1 MRAPRMFLA
10 LLATFALV
18 VGVMPTAH
26 ADGTVATYIVEL
38 KDGVSADA
46 TIPTLLGPDAKVL
59 DKVMQA
65 GIASL
70 TASQAQALAS
80 NPYVKSVR
88 LDKQV
93 SSSVTNVAKAKT
105 SAQVTAS
112 AIQTNVPWDLDI
124 LDSQSGD
131 QDGNYTPLNGGN
143 GVTVYVVDTGIYRA
157 NTQFAGVTVAAG
169 YNFVTTENP
178 VRPASDTSDCDGQG
192 TAVASLIAG
201 TTFGAAKGVTIVPL
215 RVLDCTGGGWETDL
229 LPALDYI
236 VANHPAGTPAVV
248 DIGLG
253 IQGAVL
259 ADLDAAVQSVINAGI
274 TVVVAADFRDV
285 DACLSSPGD
294 VPNAITVA
302 ASASGNAQATGTSW
316 GSCID
321 LYAPGQ
327 DVSIADIVTPTSTA
341 IGSGTAY
348 SAALVTGVAAQIL
361 HTNPAWTPAQVS
373 AEISALATNGKIT
386 NAPALTPN
394 KLLSLGP
401 VYQPFVTASYT
412 DFLGRLPVASE
423 LSFQSNAL
431 MTGTVTLSNYL
442 TALAK
447 SDEWLTAI
455 VTKDYAVTLGRAPD
469 PAGLAYWV
477 GLLRSGT
484 YTVAQVASLFF
495 ASDEYYLYHAGGT
508 PTSWVTLLYQKLLN
522 RNPDA
527 AGLASWVSYTNNP
540 KYGKS
545 WVAYQFFQSQESRML
560 RVEGLYQALLHREPD
575 ATGWPFWA
583 QSVLTTGDITLA
595 INLASSQEYWEQAHL
610 RY

>member
-1 MRAPRMFLA
+1 MHAPRMFLA
-10 LLATFALV
+10 LLASVALV
-18 VGVMPTAH
+18 VGVMPTAR
-26 ADGTVATYIVEL
+26 ADGTTATYIVEL

-59 DKVMQA
+59 DKVMQG
-65 GIASL
+65 GIATL
-70 TASQAQALAS
+70 TASQAQALAT

-93 SSSVTNVAKAKT
+93 SSSVSSVAKAKT

-112 AIQTNVPWDLDI
+112 AIQAHAPWDLDI

-131 QDGNYTPLNGGN
+131 QDGNYTPLNGGH

-169 YNFVTTENP
+169 YDFVNGDT
-178 VRPASDTSDCDGQG
+178 DTSDCDGQG

-215 RVLDCTGGGWETDL
+215 RVLDCAGGGWETDL
-229 LPALDYI
+229 LAALDYI

-248 DIGLG
+248 DMGLG

-259 ADLDAAVQSVINAGI
+259 ADLDAAVRSVINAGI
-274 TVVVAADFRDV
+274 TVVVAADFQDV

-302 ASASGNAQATGTSW
+302 ASASGNAQAKGTSW

-341 IGSGTAY
+341 TGSGTAY

-386 NAPALTPN
+386 NAHALTPN

-412 DFLGRLPVASE
+412 DFLGRAPSSSE

-431 MTGTVTLSNYL
+431 STRTVTLFNYL
-442 TALAK
+442 TSLAK
-447 SDEWLTAI
+447 SDEWLRRI
-455 VTKDYAVTLGRAPD
+455 VTKDYSDTLGRAPD
-469 PAGLAYWV
+469 SAGLSYWV

-484 YTVAQVASLFF
+484 YTVAQVASLFYS
-495 ASDEYYLYHAGGT
+495 SDEYYLYHAGNSA
-508 PTSWVTLLYQKLLN
+508 TSWVTLLYQKLLN

-540 KYGKS
+540 KYGRS
-545 WVAYQFFQSQESRML
+545 WVAYQFFQSLESRML

-583 QSVLTTGDITLA
+583 QSLLTTGDITLA
-595 INLASSQEYWEQAHL
+595 INLASSQEYWERAQA

>member
-1 MRAPRMFLA
+1 MHAPRMFLA
-10 LLATFALV
+10 LLASVALV

-26 ADGTVATYIVEL
+26 ADGTTATYIVEL

-59 DKVMQA
+59 DKVTQG
-65 GIASL
+65 GIATL

-112 AIQTNVPWDLDI
+112 AIQTNAPWDLDI

-157 NTQFAGVTVAAG
+157 STQLAGVTVAAG
-169 YNFVTTENP
+169 YDFVNGDT
-178 VRPASDTSDCDGQG
+178 DTSDCDGQG

-215 RVLDCTGGGWETDL
+215 RVLDCTGSGVASDL
-229 LPALDYI
+229 LSALDYI
-236 VANHPAGTPAVV
+236 VANHTAGTPAVAV
-248 DIGLG
+248 IGLG
-253 IQGAVL
+253 
-259 ADLDAAVQSVINAGI
+259 ADAMTDIDTAVQNVINAGI
-274 TVVVAADFRDV
+274 TVVVAADFQDV
-285 DACLSSPGD
+285 DACLSSPGR

-321 LYAPGQ
+321 LYAPGE

-341 IGSGTAY
+341 TGSGTAY

-373 AEISALATNGKIT
+373 AEISGLATNGKIT
-386 NAPALTPN
+386 NAHALTPN

-412 DFLGRLPVASE
+412 DFLGRAPSSSE

-431 MTGTVTLSNYL
+431 STRTVTLSNYL

-469 PAGLAYWV
+469 AAGLAYWV

-595 INLASSQEYWEQAHL
+595 INLASSEEYWERAHL